1 MKDFAGDLI
10 EIDDTPRQTLT
21 LKFWRGLSENGQPG
35 LPDAPWICQIG
46 AEGAQDF
53 IGNGTT
59 PLAAMRDLVERLAIA
74 EGFYTDQ
81 GHLFLS

>member
-10 EIDDTPRQTLT
+10 EIDDTPRHTLT
-21 LKFWRGLSENGQPG
+21 LKFWRGIGEGGQPG
-35 LPDAPWICQIG
+35 LPDTAWICQIG

-53 IGNGTT
+53 IGNGPT
-59 PLAAMRDLVERLAIA
+59 PLASMRALVERIAIA

-81 GHLFLS
+81 GHLLLS